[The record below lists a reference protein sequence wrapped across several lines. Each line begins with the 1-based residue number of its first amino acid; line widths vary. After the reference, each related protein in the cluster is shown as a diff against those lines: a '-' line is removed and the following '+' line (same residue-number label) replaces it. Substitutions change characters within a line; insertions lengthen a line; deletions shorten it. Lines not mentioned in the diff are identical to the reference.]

1 MCGNHD
7 VSNLSR
13 RSLMAGAGTLLAASA
28 VAFRPAR
35 AADEKPAP
43 NAIPPSEA
51 FEQLKQGNARYLANE
66 PKERDFSVGRAA
78 RAEGQAPIVGV
89 LACADSRV
97 PPEIIFDQGPGKV
110 FVVRDAGNVVSNYGL
125 ASLEFAVA
133 VLNVPLILVLG
144 HSSCGAVAA
153 ALQSS
158 RERKKLPGHLPELVD
173 AIQPAVE
180 RGARQASE
188 RSPCRHHQRECAS
201 GHAGAEVALEDHWRC
216 RGVRKG
222 RHQGRRLR
230 ARHRQGEHGLIGDGG
245 TGCKTRFNAGGRR
258 RRPPISQAPWLRP
271 SRTRHAPSCSATWRR
286 RPRSRPGIL
295 AKDLKTVPT
304 FAPSLRSR
312 IIVFLLGIFGPRA
325 MRHVLS
331 ASKVR
336 GVSVYRGKATSSG
349 EEGAEGHPWPT
360 SAEEVGQR
368 HKNYGSGTL
377 RAGVFGVNDG
387 LVSNTCLVMGVA
399 GAGTSA
405 SVILLTGVAGLLA
418 GAFSMGAGEFI
429 SMLSQKEMFEHQI
442 GQEKDELERYPK
454 EEAEELAL
462 IYAARGI
469 PIKEAR
475 HVANHLIQNPEKALD
490 TLSREE
496 LGLNP
501 DELGSPMGAAISSF
515 LTFSV
520 GASLP
525 LIPYVF
531 GLSAHGILIASLISG
546 TALFCVGAALS
557 LFSGRNA
564 FLGGVRMLAIGSAA
578 AAATYYI
585 GSLFDAVV

>member
-1 MCGNHD
+1 MENTLERWR
-7 VSNLSR
+7 SEKTAAYLS
-13 RSLMAGAGTLLAASA
+13 
-28 VAFRPAR
+28 
-35 AADEKPAP
+35 
-43 NAIPPSEA
+43 
-51 FEQLKQGNARYLANE
+51 
-66 PKERDFSVGRAA
+66 
-78 RAEGQAPIVGV
+78 
-89 LACADSRV
+89 
-97 PPEIIFDQGPGKV
+97 
-110 FVVRDAGNVVSNYGL
+110 
-125 ASLEFAVA
+125 
-133 VLNVPLILVLG
+133 
-144 HSSCGAVAA
+144 GAVAA
-153 ALQSS
+153 TESEPTRA
-158 RERKKLPGHLPELVD
+158 KLFRDMAASAEK
-173 AIQPAVE
+173 
-180 RGARQASE
+180 QA
-188 RSPCRHHQRECAS
+188 
-201 GHAGAEVALEDHWRC
+201 
-216 RGVRKG
+216 
-222 RHQGRRLR
+222 
-230 ARHRQGEHGLIGDGG
+230 
-245 TGCKTRFNAGGRR
+245 
-258 RRPPISQAPWLRP
+258 
-271 SRTRHAPSCSATWRR
+271 
-286 RPRSRPGIL
+286 GIL
-295 AKDLKTVPT
+295 AKDLKPVPSFT
-304 FAPSLRSR
+304 PSLRSR
-312 IIVFLLGIFGPRA
+312 LTVFLLGIFGPRA

-349 EEGAEGHPWPT
+349 DESGQGHPWPT
-360 SAEEVGQR
+360 SVEEVGRQ

-405 SVILLTGVAGLLA
+405 NVILLTGVAGLLA

-475 HVANHLIQNPEKALD
+475 HVANHLIANPEKALD

-501 DELGSPMGAAISSF
+501 DELGSPAGAAISSF

-564 FLGGVRMLAIGSAA
+564 FLGGARMLAIGAAA

-585 GSLFDAVV
+585 GSLFGAVV

>member
-1 MCGNHD
+1 MLD
-7 VSNLSR
+7 TLTRWRSEKTAAYLS
-13 RSLMAGAGTLLAASA
+13 T
-28 VAFRPAR
+28 
-35 AADEKPAP
+35 
-43 NAIPPSEA
+43 
-51 FEQLKQGNARYLANE
+51 
-66 PKERDFSVGRAA
+66 
-78 RAEGQAPIVGV
+78 
-89 LACADSRV
+89 
-97 PPEIIFDQGPGKV
+97 
-110 FVVRDAGNVVSNYGL
+110 
-125 ASLEFAVA
+125 
-133 VLNVPLILVLG
+133 
-144 HSSCGAVAA
+144 AVAA
-153 ALQSS
+153 A
-158 RERKKLPGHLPELVD
+158 ERDPTRAKLFRDMAASAEK
-173 AIQPAVE
+173 
-180 RGARQASE
+180 QA
-188 RSPCRHHQRECAS
+188 
-201 GHAGAEVALEDHWRC
+201 
-216 RGVRKG
+216 
-222 RHQGRRLR
+222 
-230 ARHRQGEHGLIGDGG
+230 
-245 TGCKTRFNAGGRR
+245 
-258 RRPPISQAPWLRP
+258 
-271 SRTRHAPSCSATWRR
+271 
-286 RPRSRPGIL
+286 GIL
-295 AKDLKTVPT
+295 AKDLKPVPAFT
-304 FAPSLRSR
+304 PSLRAR
-312 IIVFLLGIFGPRA
+312 ITVVPA
-325 MRHVLS
+325 RHLRP
-331 ASKVR
+331 ARHAPCAVR
-336 GVSVYRGKATSSG
+336 L
-349 EEGAEGHPWPT
+349 EGARRLGLSRPRWPPRVERRREGHPWPT
-360 SAEEVGQR
+360 SVEEVGRQ

-399 GAGTSA
+399 GAGTGA
-405 SVILLTGVAGLLA
+405 NVILLTGVAGLLA

-469 PIKEAR
+469 PLKEAR
-475 HVANHLIQNPEKALD
+475 HIADHLIANPEKALD

-501 DELGSPMGAAISSF
+501 DELGSPMSAAISSF

-564 FLGGVRMLAIGSAA
+564 FLGGARMLAIGAAA